1 MANIALKRVITDIKE
16 YLQEKPEN
24 TFIYYNEVNLFIIYL
39 LIIGLEN
46 TPYEDGFYFF
56 KVVFTDD
63 YPYKPP
69 NVTFLTTTPYTR
81 FNPNLYENG
90 KVCLSILGT
99 WDGPQWSSI
108 LTLRSLVLTLQSIFT
123 ENPLKNEI
131 YYYNENTS
139 SEKNINYNKIIQY
152 YNWSVA
158 IIEMLKKPV
167 VSEMTDIILNY
178 FITNKQKYI
187 TKLTSLQQLQ
197 PKEIYS
203 VYNMREYIDYKSLQ
217 LIK

>member
-1 MANIALKRVITDIKE
+1 MANIALKRIITDIKE
-16 YLQEKPEN
+16 YLQDKPEN

-56 KVVFTDD
+56 KVVFTAD

-69 NVTFLTTTPYTR
+69 NVTFLTTKPYTR

-108 LTLRSLVLTLQSIFT
+108 LTLRSLVLTLQSVFT

-131 YYYNENTS
+131 YYYNENIS
-139 SEKNINYNKIIQY
+139 SEKNINYNQIIQY

-158 IIEMLKKPV
+158 IIDMLKSPV
-167 VSEMTDIILNY
+167 VPEMNEIIYHYYLN
-178 FITNKQKYI
+178 NKQKYI
-187 TKLTSLQQLQ
+187 TKLTSLQQQ
-197 PKEIYS
+197 KPKEIYS
-203 VYNMREYIDYKSLQ
+203 VYNMREYIDYTTLKLV
-217 LIK
+217 K